1 MKKIAII
8 GAGVAGVTTAY
19 ELARKG
25 FDVTVFDRQRYAA
38 METSFANGGQL
49 SASNAETWTQWGTV
63 LKGMKWM
70 LKRDAPLLVNPKPE
84 WAKIRWMLAFLGQIP
99 NYRANTIETVRLAL
113 QARQALFDTADR
125 EGIDFNLEKRGIM
138 HFYSTEADLN
148 HARKVNEM
156 LAEGGLERRELAGHE
171 LRQIEPALTGD
182 FTGGFFTP
190 SDSSGDIHAFVM
202 GLAKTCEK
210 MGVTFRFN
218 TTVTDARRDG
228 GGLRFKTETGEI
240 FRYDGVVICAG
251 VSSPSF
257 ARMLG
262 DDVNIYPVK
271 GYSITIDLPDEESR
285 AAAPWVSLLDDKA
298 KCVAS
303 RLGPDKL
310 RIAGTAE
317 FNGWNKDIRAD
328 RVAPLVKWSEKYFP
342 GVSTENV
349 KPWAGLRPMM
359 PSMLPRVGSGKVQ
372 GVFFNTGHGHLGWT
386 LSSATALILADV
398 VEGSYK
404 TA

>member
-228 GGLRFKTETGEI
+228 GGLNSRPKPARFS
-240 FRYDGVVICAG
+240 A
-251 VSSPSF
+251 
-257 ARMLG
+257 M
-262 DDVNIYPVK
+262 
-271 GYSITIDLPDEESR
+271 
-285 AAAPWVSLLDDKA
+285 
-298 KCVAS
+298 
-303 RLGPDKL
+303 
-310 RIAGTAE
+310 TA
-317 FNGWNKDIRAD
+317 W
-328 RVAPLVKWSEKYFP
+328 
-342 GVSTENV
+342 
-349 KPWAGLRPMM
+349 
-359 PSMLPRVGSGKVQ
+359 
-372 GVFFNTGHGHLGWT
+372 
-386 LSSATALILADV
+386 
-398 VEGSYK
+398 
-404 TA
+404 